1 AVAPALPAPVA
12 SIAMPAT
19 AVFELQTALARVGGK
34 PALLKQLVAIF
45 AQQTPTLLMA
55 VQAAIAQHDGPA
67 LQRAA
72 HTLKGSVG
80 TFAAQAAVAAAQRLE
95 DLGRQGDLTQAE
107 AAYGQLGY
115 EMTRLEQA
123 LQDAL

>member
-34 PALLKQLVAIF
+34 PALLKQLVAVF

-55 VQAAIAQHDGPA
+55 VQAAIAQHDGLA

-80 TFAAQAAVAAAQRLE
+80 TFAAPAAVAAAQRLE
-95 DLGRQGDLTQAE
+95 DLGRQGDLTLAE
-107 AAYGQLGY
+107 VAYGQLAS
-115 EMTRLEQA
+115 EVAQLK
-123 LQDAL
+123 DALRAAL